1 MNRRDFLKGLGIGAV
16 ALVAVNA
23 GAIEQALSAAPAG
36 AFQPAV
42 TATRD
47 DVAHVIARLSFGV
60 TPDLYAH
67 VRQIG
72 AKAFIEEQLSPDN
85 LTDAD
90 MTNRL
95 QTYMP
100 ILSQNGGVLA
110 QSENKMRKVIAGALI
125 GSTTTRAL
133 YSEKQLYERMVQLFS
148 DHFSL
153 YIGKGNVVFLKVD
166 DDRDTIRPNAMT
178 TFRTILGASAH
189 SPAMLVYLDNAK
201 SEKSHPNEN
210 YAREL
215 MELHTLSVN
224 GGYTET
230 DVKEVARAFTGWSIV
245 GGKQSQNGET
255 VFKFRKMLHDT
266 GSKVVLGTTIP
277 NNGEADGDKVLDI
290 LAANPSTAKF
300 VSTKM
305 LRKFVSDNP
314 ADALVQSCAD
324 AYLSSNGDIRTVL
337 RTIFNSDDFWNAPPK
352 FKQPFEYSVSVL
364 RALDYDVQD
373 DTAFVRS
380 MTTPLTSM
388 GNIPFDWP
396 SPNGYPDVGAYWMNN
411 LLPRWNFAISAANN
425 KIKGAQA
432 GFDSLNKLLQA
443 NNIAADSS
451 AALAFFGQY
460 LFGRPLT
467 DAEHETV
474 LKFADATPGDEQ
486 TQIHAGVALLLASP
500 AYQYK

>member
-1 MNRRDFLKGLGIGAV
+1 MNRRDFLKGLGLGAA

-23 GAIEQALSAAPAG
+23 GSIEQALLAAPAG
-36 AFQPAV
+36 SFQPAT

-47 DVAHVIARLSFGV
+47 NVAHIIARLSFGV

-67 VRQIG
+67 VRKIG
-72 AKAFIEEQLSPDN
+72 AQAFIDEQLAPEK
-85 LTDAD
+85 LADAG
-90 MTNRL
+90 MANRL
-95 QTYMP
+95 QSYML
-100 ILSQNGGVLA
+100 ILNQNGGVLA
-110 QSENKMRKVIAGALI
+110 QAENKMRRAIAGALI
-125 GSTTTRAL
+125 GSTTTRAM
-133 YSEKQLYERMVQLFS
+133 YSERQLYERMVQLFS

-166 DDRDTIRPNAMT
+166 DDRDAMRPNAMT

-189 SPAMLVYLDNAK
+189 SPAMLTYLDNAK

-230 DVKEVARAFTGWSIV
+230 DVKEVARAFTGWSIE
-245 GGKQSQNGET
+245 GGKQSKNGET
-255 VFKFRKMLHDT
+255 LFKFRKGFHDNGT
-266 GSKVVLGTTIP
+266 KTVLGTSIP
-277 NNGEADGDKVLDI
+277 NNGEADGEKVLDL
-290 LAANPSTAKF
+290 LATHPSTAKF
-300 VSTKM
+300 VSTKL

-314 ADALVQSCAD
+314 SDTLVQTCAD
-324 AYLSSNGDIRTVL
+324 AYLGSDGDIRTVL
-337 RTIFNSDDFWNAPPK
+337 RTIFSADEFWNAPPK

-380 MTTPLTSM
+380 MTQPLTAM

-396 SPNGYPDVGAYWMNN
+396 SPNGYPDVAGYWMNN
-411 LLPRWNFAISAANN
+411 LLPRWNFAISSANCE
-425 KIKGAQA
+425 IKGAQA
-432 GFDSLNKLLQA
+432 GFDSLNKMLHA
-443 NNIAADSS
+443 NNVATDSS

-474 LKFADATPGDEQ
+474 LQFADAASGDEQ
-486 TQIHAGVALLLASP
+486 AQIHAGLALLMASP
-500 AYQYK
+500 AFQYK

>member
-1 MNRRDFLKGLGIGAV
+1 MNRRDFLKGLGLGAA

-23 GAIEQALSAAPAG
+23 GAIEQALSAAPVG
-36 AFQPAV
+36 AFQPA
-42 TATRD
+42 TTTTRD
-47 DVAHVIARLSFGV
+47 DIAHVIARLSFGV
-60 TPDLYAH
+60 SPDLYTH

-72 AKAFIEEQLSPDN
+72 AKAFIEEQLATEN
-85 LTDAD
+85 LPDAD
-90 MTNRL
+90 MANRL

-110 QSENKMRKVIAGALI
+110 QAENKMRKVIAGALI

-133 YSEKQLYERMVQLFS
+133 YSERQLYERMVQLFS

-153 YIGKGNVVFLKVD
+153 YIGKGNVLFLKVD
-166 DDRDTIRPNAMT
+166 DDRDVIRPNAMSN
-178 TFRTILGASAH
+178 FRTILGASAH
-189 SPAMLVYLDNAK
+189 STAMLVYLDNAK

-230 DVKEVARAFTGWSIV
+230 DVKEVARAFTGWSV
-245 GGKQSQNGET
+245 QGGKQSANGET
-255 VFKFRKMLHDT
+255 AFRFRKAFHDNGT
-266 GSKVVLGTTIP
+266 KTVLGTTIP
-277 NNGEADGDKVLDI
+277 NNGEADGEKVLDL
-290 LAANPSTAKF
+290 LAAHPSTAKF
-300 VSTKM
+300 VSTKL

-314 ADALVQSCAD
+314 SDALIQTCAD
-324 AYLSSNGDIRTVL
+324 AYMSSNGDIRTVL
-337 RTIFNSDDFWNAPPK
+337 RTIFTADEFWNAPPK

-364 RALDYDVQD
+364 RALDYDIQD
-373 DTAFVRS
+373 DATFVRS
-380 MTTPLTSM
+380 MTQPLTAM

-411 LLPRWNFAISAANN
+411 LLPRWNFAISSANN

-432 GFDSLNKLLQA
+432 GFDSLNHLLQA
-443 NNIAADSS
+443 NNVTADSS
-451 AALAFFGQY
+451 SALAFFGQY

-474 LKFADATPGDEQ
+474 LQFADATPGDEQ
-486 TQIHAGVALLLASP
+486 TQIHAGLALLMASP
-500 AYQYK
+500 AFQYK